1 MTTAIKKDMAER
13 SAELARHQHL
23 YHVDDDPVISDPE
36 YDILIRELAA
46 LEAKYPKYKVK
57 NSPTDSVGGKPVDAS
72 KEIKHLIPMLSLGN
86 SLNEEQAL
94 VFFAGVAAE
103 LKLPLAKVEVKPELK
118 YDGLSTA
125 AVYLFGH
132 LKQGATR
139 GDGETGEDITPN
151 LREVNNVPHY
161 IDALKDVE
169 RFEVRGEV
177 LMLRSSF
184 KSLNESQ
191 ALVGD
196 KIFSNPRNAA
206 AGSLRNSDPA
216 ITKHRALHF
225 YAYSL
230 GKCSD
235 SIYPVVAGGHSPDPF
250 GVETQN
256 ALLLKF
262 KELGFTIMEDPLND
276 VITADAVAEHFQKA
290 MVLRPNLPF
299 EIDGVVYKLNKLT
312 HQEQLGWK
320 SRTPNWAT
328 AYKFPADTAETI
340 LEAIEIQVG
349 RTGAQA
355 PVARLKAVKCGGV
368 EVTNATLHN
377 INEITRKDLR
387 VGDTVLIMRNGDVI
401 PGVSH
406 AILAKRPAGATT
418 YVMPTTCPS
427 CGGATHKEDNGAIT
441 YCLAGLA
448 CPAQRLGAISHY
460 VSRKA
465 MDIDGIGD
473 STIQTLLEHGLVKT
487 MSDLYKLKKE
497 DILGLPGFGESSA
510 ELLVNGVHLVKKP
523 ELRRFIYALGMPNTG
538 EGTSKR
544 LAEHF
549 CSFEALMQADI
560 PALVAI
566 ADIGHTTANSIY
578 GYLHDAVTGAEAC
591 ELAKILE
598 PQDLVKVD
606 TSAMKLGGKTFL
618 VTGTLSVKRDVIH
631 KLVEEN
637 GGVISGSINK
647 DLNFL
652 VVGADAGSKL
662 EKAEKLNTSGKA
674 KITILDEQAF
684 RELIA

>member
-1 MTTAIKKDMAER
+1 MTAAIKKDMAAR
-13 SAELARHQHL
+13 SKELARHQHL
-23 YHVDDDPVISDPE
+23 YHVEDAPVITDPE
-36 YDILIRELAA
+36 YDILYRELVA
-46 LEAKYPKYKVK
+46 LETQYPKYKVK
-57 NSPTDSVGGKPVDAS
+57 NSPTDTVGGKPIDAS
-72 KEIKHLIPMLSLGN
+72 KEVKHLIPMLSLGN
-86 SLNEEQAL
+86 SLNEEQA
-94 VFFAGVAAE
+94 VAFMAGIAAD
-103 LKLPLAKVEVKPELK
+103 LHLPLDKIEMKPELK

-125 AVYLFGH
+125 SVYKFGH
-132 LKQGATR
+132 LQQGATR

-184 KSLNESQ
+184 KALNESQ
-191 ALVGD
+191 ALLGD

-235 SIYPVVAGGHSPDPF
+235 SIYPVVDGGHSPNPF
-250 GVETQN
+250 GVKTQD

-262 KELGFTIMEDPLND
+262 KELGFTIMESELTK
-276 VITADAVAEHFQKA
+276 VITADKVAEHFQKA
-290 MVLRPNLPF
+290 IVARPDLEM
-299 EIDGVVYKLNKLT
+299 EIDGVVYKANLLS
-312 HQEQLGWK
+312 HQVQLGWK

-328 AYKFPADTAETI
+328 AYKFPADQAETI

-355 PVARLKAVKCGGV
+355 PVARLRPVQCGGV

-387 VGDTVLIMRNGDVI
+387 VGDTVVIMRNGDVI

-406 AILAKRPAGATT
+406 PVLSKRPADAVP
-418 YVMPTTCPS
+418 YVMPDTCPS
-427 CGGATHKEDNGAIT
+427 CGSETHKDEDGAIT
-441 YCLAGLA
+441 YCLAGLG

-473 STIQTLLEHGLVKT
+473 STIQSLLDGGLIKLP
-487 MSDLYKLKKE
+487 SDLYSLKKE
-497 DILGLPGFGESSA
+497 DVLGLAGFGDSTA
-510 ELLVNGVHLVKKP
+510 ELLSTGIHAIKHP
-523 ELRRFIYALGMPNTG
+523 ELRRFIYALGIPNTG

-549 CSFEALMQADI
+549 GTFEALLKASI
-560 PALVAI
+560 PDLIAI
-566 ADIGHTTANSIY
+566 PDIGKTTAASIH
-578 GYLHDAVTGAEAC
+578 GHLHDAVMGEEAIK
-591 ELAKILE
+591 LAKILE
-598 PQDLVKVD
+598 PKELVKVD
-606 TSAMKLGGKTFL
+606 LSGMKLGGQTFV
-618 VTGTLSVKRDVIH
+618 VTGTLTVKRDVIH
-631 KLVEEN
+631 QMIEEN
-637 GGVISGSINK
+637 GGVIASSINK

-652 VVGADAGSKL
+652 VVGEDAGSKL
-662 EKAEKLNTSGKA
+662 AKAEKLNTSGKA
-674 KITILDEQAF
+674 KIGILDEKAF
-684 RELIA
+684 RALLA